1 MSAVIILSPS
11 LAALT
16 DEIGSIR
23 AEIKRLE
30 ALNEQLTDQLK
41 EAGEGKH
48 QGSIYKSTVSPT
60 KETKVTD
67 WKAVAMHFEPSIQLI
82 TAHSVKRE
90 AGLRALVSPI

>member
-1 MSAVIILSPS
+1 MSAVITLTPS

-16 DEIGSIR
+16 DEIGIIR

-30 ALNEQLTDQLK
+30 ALDKQLTDQLK

-48 QGSIYKSTVSPT
+48 QGNLYKSTVSPT
-60 KETKVTD
+60 KETRVTD
-67 WKAVAMHFEPSIQLI
+67 WKAVAMHFEPSSQLI

-90 AGLRALVSPI
+90 AGLRALVSPV

>member
-1 MSAVIILSPS
+1 MSTIILSPS

-30 ALNEQLTDQLK
+30 ALNEQLTNQLK
-41 EAGEGKH
+41 EAGEGKY
-48 QGSIYKSTVSPT
+48 QGHIYKSTVSPT

-67 WKAVAMHFEPSIQLI
+67 WRAVAMHFEPSIQLI

-90 AGLRALVSPI
+90 AGFRALVSPL

>member
-1 MSAVIILSPS
+1 MSSVITLSPS

-41 EAGEGKH
+41 AAGEAKY
-48 QGSIYKSTVSPT
+48 QGNRYKSTVSAT

-67 WKAVAMHFEPSIQLI
+67 WKAVAMHFDPSSQLI
-82 TAHSVKRE
+82 TAHSTKRE
-90 AGLRALVSPI
+90 AGFRALVSPI